1 MYWIGL
7 NGAVS
12 GDCGCNKRDGF
23 EGARIGIDSY
33 VFEVLASVRSEI
45 PRFVT

>member
-12 GDCGCNKRDGF
+12 GDCGCYKRDGF
-23 EGARIGIDSY
+23 EGARLVIDSY
-33 VFEVLASVRSEI
+33 VFEVLAS
-45 PRFVT
+45 TKTC